1 MSNYNYLMKIIL
13 IGDSGVGKTTFL
25 YRYMEDKFSDKA
37 EPTIGIEFGTK
48 IVQAKNKT
56 VRL

>member
-1 MSNYNYLMKIIL
+1 MTNYNYLMKFII
-13 IGDSGVGKTTFL
+13 IGDSGVGKSCFL
-25 YRYMEDKFSDKA
+25 YWFIENKFQDNI

-48 IVQAKNKT
+48 MISVKDKI